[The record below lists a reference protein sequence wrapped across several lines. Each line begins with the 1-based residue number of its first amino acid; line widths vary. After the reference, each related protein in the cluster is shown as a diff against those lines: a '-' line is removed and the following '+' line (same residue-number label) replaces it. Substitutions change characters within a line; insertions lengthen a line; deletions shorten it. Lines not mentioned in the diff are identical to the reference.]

1 MKKIFKTFSFAARRF
16 LAQHGK
22 PLLRCYY
29 KLLWKPKPGSLA
41 AYINDFSELHANVRF
56 IQVGSNDGIQHDPLH
71 KFIIR
76 DRWSGIL
83 TEPQPEAYQLLKKLY
98 KGMDIAPLNAAV
110 DDQVESRILYRI
122 SFTRQR
128 WASGL
133 SSFNRSQIEKVI
145 DSGYVDKRC
154 KKEGITPPAN
164 KKDYIE
170 EIKVKCYSFAEILQ
184 LEPVSNGVHL
194 LHVDTEGYDFEI
206 LKQFDFN
213 RSKPGMVIFEHSHL
227 SEADYAAA
235 VSMLESFGYKTTR
248 LSSDTVAM
256 KS

>member
-1 MKKIFKTFSFAARRF
+1 MKNIFKSFSVSVRRF
-16 LAQHGK
+16 LAQYCK
-22 PLLRCYY
+22 SVFRCYY
-29 KLLWKPKPGSLA
+29 KHLWKPAPGSLA
-41 AYINDFSELHANVRF
+41 ARIDAFSKSRQKIRF

-98 KGMDIAPLNAAV
+98 RGMDIVPLNAAV
-110 DDQVESRILYRI
+110 DSHVTGRILYRI

-145 DSGYVDKRC
+145 DSGYVDERC
-154 KKEGITPPAN
+154 KKEGIIPPAD
-164 KKDYIE
+164 KADYIE
-170 EIKVKCYSFAEILQ
+170 EIQVPCMSFTEIAGSWLF
-184 LEPVSNGVHL
+184 EDGIDL
-194 LHVDTEGYDFEI
+194 LHIDTEGYDYEI
-206 LKQFDFN
+206 LKQFDFVRN
-213 RSKPGMVIFEHSHL
+213 QPGMVIFEHSHL
-227 SEADYAAA
+227 SSDDYSAA
-235 VSMLESFGYKTTR
+235 VTMLQSFGYTTTR

-256 KS
+256 K

>member
-1 MKKIFKTFSFAARRF
+1 MKKIFKTFSFAVRRF
-16 LAQHGK
+16 LAQHCK
-22 PLLRCYY
+22 PILRCYY
-29 KLLWKPKPGSLA
+29 KHLWKPAAGSLA
-41 AYINDFSELHANVRF
+41 AHIDAFSKSLNSVRF

-98 KGMDIAPLNAAV
+98 YGMDIMPLNAAV
-110 DDQVESRILYRI
+110 DSHVSGRILYRI

-128 WASGL
+128 WATGL

-145 DSGYVDKRC
+145 ESGYVDKRC
-154 KKEGITPPAN
+154 KKEGVTPPAD

-170 EIKVKCYSFAEILQ
+170 EIKVKCMSFSEILGRW
-184 LEPVSNGVHL
+184 PVEEGIDL
-194 LHVDTEGYDFEI
+194 LHVDTEGYDYEI

-235 VSMLESFGYKTTR
+235 VSMLESFGYKSTR
-248 LSSDTVAM
+248 LSSDTVAT
-256 KS
+256 K